1 MSSGIVMMNK
11 MGIALAADSAVT
23 IGNRLAIFNNA
34 QKIFRLGETAV
45 AVVIYSAATVMQ
57 VPIEVLMKEFSKH
70 IGNKIQKNTLS
81 EYLGEFLIFLTSEY
95 KYFMFHRNEK
105 DLMISFITDIIERI
119 FYEVDFQD
127 SKHLDKIE
135 SNSQKLKELANAEG
149 YRDVENAPLF
159 STVTSAYPDI
169 VQEAYTDYFSYKL
182 KRDFKLYPL
191 EEDDFKV
198 IKNIQEIA
206 SISTGMSLY
215 YKNETGMC
223 FTGYGLNEIYPSYVH
238 IGLLG
243 IFNGRPFYVSKGD
256 RNISNESTYSVL
268 PLAQQDVIQSIV
280 QGYNNQILSIIY
292 DQMEEQTLSF
302 LESKLRKI
310 SDKLFSYESF
320 IEDYRVFSRKLRGED
335 DPRLYEFRSKIL
347 DSVAVLPIQDM
358 ANLAE
363 DLINVQSTKRRYD
376 NDSEYNATV
385 GGPIDVGIIT
395 KSLGFVWIK
404 NSK

>member
-1 MSSGIVMMNK
+1 
-11 MGIALAADSAVT
+11 
-23 IGNRLAIFNNA
+23 
-34 QKIFRLGETAV
+34 LGV
-45 AVVIYSAATVMQ
+45 
-57 VPIEVLMKEFSKH
+57 
-70 IGNKIQKNTLS
+70 
-81 EYLGEFLIFLTSEY
+81 
-95 KYFMFHRNEK
+95 
-105 DLMISFITDIIERI
+105 
-119 FYEVDFQD
+119 
-127 SKHLDKIE
+127 
-135 SNSQKLKELANAEG
+135 
-149 YRDVENAPLF
+149 
-159 STVTSAYPDI
+159 
-169 VQEAYTDYFSYKL
+169 
-182 KRDFKLYPL
+182 
-191 EEDDFKV
+191 
-198 IKNIQEIA
+198 
-206 SISTGMSLY
+206 
-215 YKNETGMC
+215 
-223 FTGYGLNEIYPSYVH
+223 
-238 IGLLG
+238 
-243 IFNGRPFYVSKGD
+243 FNGRPFYVSKGD

-292 DQMEEQTLSF
+292 DQMEEKTLSF

-310 SDKLFSYESF
+310 SDKLFSYKSF
-320 IEDYRVFSRKLRGED
+320 IEDYRVFLRQLRGED